1 MRSNFLDIFFLTCCI
16 LGIATSCS
24 RVCYLQEIDEF
35 GNEVNSSERRS
46 FDSRDNRER
55 KGGGYERFKMFLDG
69 TSTHNTRFE
78 NPEQT
83 FKVRFCNYM
92 LGYRNDDPKEL
103 AEIAKNIS
111 SSYKRRRMYDAASK
125 FDSYRDV
132 LIYGQETIPESWD
145 DTTDLLE
152 EFRRNVAIKKHK
164 EYCAQKKLE
173 KSKMSFWEK
182 LFGKSEKK
190 AACDYLKGNET
201 FDPYNSGDTMT
212 PTVIMAPPGYYNYRG
227 ESELIENTRYV
238 NQPKSCSACSVGRGN
253 VSAAT
258 YSNSNAN
265 TTIEGAK
272 NYF

>member
-1 MRSNFLDIFFLTCCI
+1 MRINFLSIFLLSCHIFGLT
-16 LGIATSCS
+16 ASCS

-35 GNEVNSSERRS
+35 GNEVNPLERQGFYS
-46 FDSRDNRER
+46 HNNRER
-55 KGGGYERFKMFLDG
+55 KWGGYERFKMFLDEA
-69 TSTHNTRFE
+69 SAPKAIFE

-103 AEIAKNIS
+103 AEMAKNIS
-111 SSYKRRRMYDAASK
+111 SSYKKRRMYDAASK

-132 LIYGQETIPESWD
+132 LIYGKETIPESWD

-152 EFRRNVAIKKHK
+152 EFRRNIAIKKHK
-164 EYCAQKKLE
+164 EYCAQKKQE
-173 KSKMSFWEK
+173 KAKMSFWEK
-182 LFGKSEKK
+182 IFGKSEKK

-201 FDPYNSGDTMT
+201 FDPYNSGDTMA

-238 NQPKSCSACSVGRGN
+238 NQTKTCSDCSVGREK